1 MAQAVVKTFDYY
13 NTRIVLPEYSV
24 PGYEKETDLSRAYY
38 SADFSS
44 NPIGSKVDFFVQL
57 RDPCVAIYA
66 PNPVFEVPVGLS
78 GLSPQWFDGWW
89 DDAMF
94 YSHPRVKQQ
103 LTAANPDVYQDFSES
118 VGSLSY
124 VSTDADPINPLLNSK
139 IPPTVLAQMNSL
151 NTKVKTN
158 FSTYTPSGMGASNI
172 ALVNQ
177 IQAFTNSVAKV
188 RQTVE
193 AGYGLLKNKL
203 PFAVLLVGNL
213 ITPNDWKAGAK
224 IEGIS
229 TAVDR
234 INNIIKTPGRLLS
247 QGIDQLNKFVLKLP
261 KLPSLSKLLNA
272 FVPGLPAISNVVSR
286 LKAAVTTVKSVVST
300 AQQALAPVVNVVNQ
314 VRAGVDSVLGTINT
328 ETQKITSIANSAQQA
343 KTAVQDLNKVVN
355 KGNVATTLK
364 YQSNSALTG
373 LNNNSAV
380 IINTQVKNIKGN
392 TAITKV
398 NTFKSPSN

>member
-1 MAQAVVKTFDYY
+1 
-13 NTRIVLPEYSV
+13 
-24 PGYEKETDLSRAYY
+24 
-38 SADFSS
+38 
-44 NPIGSKVDFFVQL
+44 
-57 RDPCVAIYA
+57 
-66 PNPVFEVPVGLS
+66 
-78 GLSPQWFDGWW
+78 
-89 DDAMF
+89 
-94 YSHPRVKQQ
+94 
-103 LTAANPDVYQDFSES
+103 
-118 VGSLSY
+118 
-124 VSTDADPINPLLNSK
+124 
-139 IPPTVLAQMNSL
+139 
-151 NTKVKTN
+151 
-158 FSTYTPSGMGASNI
+158 MGPSNI
-172 ALVNQ
+172 ALINQ

-203 PFAVLLVGNL
+203 PFAILLVGNL

-224 IEGIS
+224 IEGIT

-272 FVPGLPAISNVVSR
+272 FIPGLPAISNVVSR

-314 VRAGVDSVLGTINT
+314 VRAGVDSVIGTINT
-328 ETQKITSIANSAQQA
+328 ETQKITSIATSAQQA
-343 KTAVQDLNKVVN
+343 KAAVQDLNKVVS

-364 YQSNSALTG
+364 YQSNNALTG